1 MEESDGGELPGD
13 REFQEALELL
23 AHMDDE
29 DGEGI
34 VVDHNPWVQEGLDMS
49 AVVGEP
55 ERPGPVV
62 DRRRGLVGRRDQGD
76 FFDKVVESSSG
87 GSSGPIFSTQE
98 LRERAL
104 KLPVDL
110 ISLRNSGDVSKI
122 HAWINAH
129 FDPNCVLQTSAIN
142 EPVTGR
148 DNFLKLVIA
157 GMEILP
163 DSFVVFERCVLKPS
177 SLVYSC
183 STRGTRIDSLPGHD
197 EASSGH
203 NLLPGPFNPGTEKI
217 TKNWYASKLSEGAN
231 RLLSF
236 AELQQIQQMEDK
248 VRRQE
253 ALAQVEVQAICMW
266 TFQEGFTGEG
276 LPPIVHADHRY
287 ILRDFGLVPLP
298 PK

>member
-1 MEESDGGELPGD
+1 MELTSD

-29 DGEGI
+29 DGEAVAQAQGQVQAQVQAQGMKETFAHDGQSVI
-34 VVDHNPWVQEGLDMS
+34 DHNPWARGF
-49 AVVGEP
+49 VGQQ
-55 ERPGPVV
+55 
-62 DRRRGLVGRRDQGD
+62 DQGD
-76 FFDKVVESSSG
+76 LFDKVVESSSG
-87 GSSGPIFSTQE
+87 GSGPIFSTLE

-104 KLPVDL
+104 KLPIDL
-110 ISLRNSGDVSKI
+110 ISLRNSGDVSRI
-122 HAWINAH
+122 QAWVNAH
-129 FDPNCVLQTSAIN
+129 FDPNCVLQTSAID
-142 EPVTGR
+142 EPVRGR
-148 DNFLKLVIA
+148 ENFLKLIIA

-163 DSFVVFERCVLKPS
+163 DSFVVFERSVLKPS
-177 SLVYSC
+177 SVIYSC

-197 EASSGH
+197 EVSSGH
-203 NLLPGPFNPGTEKI
+203 NLLIGPSNRGTEKI
-217 TKNWYASKLSEGAN
+217 TKNWYASQLSKGAN

-236 AELQQIQQMEDK
+236 TELHQIQQMEDK

-253 ALAQVEVQAICMW
+253 ALAQVEVQAICQW
-266 TFQEGFTGEG
+266 KFQEGFTGEG